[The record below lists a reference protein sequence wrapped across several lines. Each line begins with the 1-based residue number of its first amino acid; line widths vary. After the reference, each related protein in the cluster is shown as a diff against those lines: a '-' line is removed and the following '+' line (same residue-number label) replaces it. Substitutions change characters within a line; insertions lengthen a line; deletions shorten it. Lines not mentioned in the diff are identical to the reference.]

1 MKFYSKVIDKPHSI
15 IEEVRDGF
23 KVLKQTQLC
32 VFKNGVLET
41 EDPKIIEKLEKRKD
55 LFRTDRPWIQKDN
68 WRTTDKG
75 IKLLEEGERLGIDCR
90 HVREWYLEQ
99 KIEEAKTPKS
109 RKPEAPTVNKKKLV
123 GSKVS
128 SQSKPTTKVVKIDYK
143 ELMKIAKD
151 KGINGFGKKKKE
163 LEKILK
169 GKGVI

>member
-128 SQSKPTTKVVKIDYK
+128 SQSKPTTPVVKIDYK